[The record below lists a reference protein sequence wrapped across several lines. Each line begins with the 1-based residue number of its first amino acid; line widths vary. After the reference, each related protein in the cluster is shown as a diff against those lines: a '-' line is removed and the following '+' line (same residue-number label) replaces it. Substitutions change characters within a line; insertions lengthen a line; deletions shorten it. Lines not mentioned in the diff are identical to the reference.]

1 MSEGEKEGPAR
12 QKEDCLPPSCGTRP
26 ARPGKG
32 KCGALAL
39 TSRINYM
46 DNSLGEVKKATST
59 REDFQ
64 PTQPSIPQPCKTLG
78 WVGRVS
84 RFGTLTLS
92 CNVHRR
98 ESQGLRAQPLIPQTE
113 GMSHKPET
121 DQDIDDALYASF
133 NGLATGQMDKREVK
147 ARL

>member
-64 PTQPSIPQPCKTLG
+64 PTQPSIPSHVKRSAGLAEFPG
-78 WVGRVS
+78 S
-84 RFGTLTLS
+84 EHS

-98 ESQGLRAQPLIPQTE
+98 ESQGGLVFNRLPLAHTAADSP
-113 GMSHKPET
+113 
-121 DQDIDDALYASF
+121 D
-133 NGLATGQMDKREVK
+133 
-147 ARL
+147 